1 MSYPALAAARETL
14 NVQCYRSAMAPET
27 FRTLCHRSGLKG
39 WWQVG
44 RHLPVFGDWGSGVC
58 VLGVS

>member
-27 FRTLCHRSGLKG
+27 FRTLCHRSDLKG
-39 WWQVG
+39 WWQTG
-44 RHLPVFGDWGSGVC
+44 GHLGLFLVTGALVFVFWA
-58 VLGVS
+58 